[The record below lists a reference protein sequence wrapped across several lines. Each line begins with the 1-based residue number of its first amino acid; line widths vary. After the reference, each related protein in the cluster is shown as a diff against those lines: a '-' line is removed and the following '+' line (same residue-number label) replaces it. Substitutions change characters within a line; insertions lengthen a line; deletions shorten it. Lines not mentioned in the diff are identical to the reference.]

1 MEQNSQNFEVNA
13 GNVEKPVRIMI
24 TLPTH
29 SYFMSGIRNF
39 TLSLIK
45 NMTEFSEQWAF
56 RFQSIVDELCNNAI
70 EHGSVPGK
78 DIKIT
83 FINVPHESLEIVVQD
98 TGTGKNKI
106 SAAELTRLVNER
118 RNPEYIH
125 KSIRGR
131 GLSKIVGEWTDEL
144 EFSDIDG
151 GGLQVRIK
159 KYLKDP
165 KLKEMPQYLETA
177 THLVLN

>member
-1 MEQNSQNFEVNA
+1 MEQNSQNYAVQSA
-13 GNVEKPVRIMI
+13 EKPVKITI

-45 NMTEFSEQWAF
+45 NMTEFSDQWAF

-70 EHGSVPGK
+70 EHGSAMGR

-83 FINVPHESLEIVVQD
+83 FTNNPHESLEINVQD
-98 TGTGKNKI
+98 TGTGKNKV
-106 SAAELTRLVNER
+106 SAAEFTRLVNER
-118 RNPEYIH
+118 RNPAYIH

-131 GLSKIVGEWTDEL
+131 GLSKIVAEWTDEL
-144 EFSDIDG
+144 EFSDLDG
-151 GGLQVRIK
+151 GGLQVRVTKFLRI
-159 KYLKDP
+159 P
-165 KLKEMPQYLETA
+165 
-177 THLVLN
+177 N